1 MTQATLSEKFQ
12 LSIPKAIRVQLNLRA
27 GQQFIV
33 VTKGDSIVLVPKR
46 SAEQMRGFMRGA
58 STANHRDREDRF

>member
-58 STANHRDREDRF
+58 STANYRDREDRF

>member
-1 MTQATLSEKFQ
+1 MSQATLSEKFQ
-12 LSIPKAIRVQLNLRA
+12 LSIPKAIREQLNLRA

-46 SAEQMRGFMRGA
+46 SAEDMRGFMRGA
-58 STANHRDREDRF
+58 STENYRDRQDRY

>member
-12 LSIPKAIRVQLNLRA
+12 LSIPKAIREQLNLRA

-46 SAEQMRGFMRGA
+46 SAEEMRGFMRGA
-58 STANHRDREDRF
+58 NAANYRDRQDRH